1 MVRQEIESIGYLP
14 CAYKMQQNAAQPA
27 SGGISCMPCSCIDIW
42 PFSGY
47 FVRARSGLVSQ
58 PSCQPRAW
66 TSVHGTDLVSP

>member
-1 MVRQEIESIGYLP
+1 MVGQEIESIGYLP

-27 SGGISCMPCSCIDIW
+27 SGGISCMPCSRMPCSCIDIW

-58 PSCQPRAW
+58 PSCQPRA
-66 TSVHGTDLVSP
+66 